1 MFLFFEGF
9 QPQNAFTLFLLS
21 MKHSDMLIAEI
32 APNFN
37 NSL

>member
-9 QPQNAFTLFLLS
+9 QPQNAMFLLS
-21 MKHSDMLIAEI
+21 MKHSDILIAKI

-37 NSL
+37 NAL

>member
-9 QPQNAFTLFLLS
+9 QPQNALILLFFYEAYL
-21 MKHSDMLIAEI
+21 LIAKMTPEI
-32 APNFN
+32 N